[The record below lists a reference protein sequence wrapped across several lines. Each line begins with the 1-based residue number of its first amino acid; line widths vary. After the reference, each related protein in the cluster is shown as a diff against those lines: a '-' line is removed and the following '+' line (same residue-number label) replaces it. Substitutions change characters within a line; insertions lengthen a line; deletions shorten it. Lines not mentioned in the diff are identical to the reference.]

1 MLSFDAPKRGLEEK
15 PQGLSAITISAAL
28 LAIKA
33 IIITIGI
40 TIHCLRP
47 IQMGILFE
55 ICYK

>member
-15 PQGLSAITISAAL
+15 PQGLWAITILAAL

-33 IIITIGI
+33 IIITMEI
-40 TIHCLRP
+40 TIQCLRP
-47 IQMGILFE
+47 NHMGILFE